1 MADKDFAPKQFDFK
15 SQMTPMHLRAYNERR
30 LLSVAIDYD
39 MLMSMFNWNG
49 GKRRIRLPLITGQL
63 EGAYCIDVYHK
74 PELRKFVA
82 VFVHE
87 RFDVVADNAEPATF
101 APIAMDWR
109 WLDTEAL
116 AVFLRMLPSDD
127 FGTDPVLQ

>member
-1 MADKDFAPKQFDFK
+1 MFDAK
-15 SQMTPMHLRAYNERR
+15 SQMSPMHLRAFNERR

-49 GKRRIRLPLITGQL
+49 GKKRIRLPIITGQL

-74 PELRKFVA
+74 PETRKFVA

-87 RFDVVADNAEPATF
+87 RFDPVGDKEAPPTF
-101 APIAMDWR
+101 SPIAMDWR

-116 AVFLRMLPSDD
+116 GVFLRMLPKDD
-127 FGTDPVLQ
+127 FGEDPVLT

>member
-1 MADKDFAPKQFDFK
+1 MFDIK
-15 SQMTPMHLRAYNERR
+15 SQMTAMHTRAYNERR

-49 GKRRIRLPLITGQL
+49 GRRRIRLPLITGQL
-63 EGAYCIDVYHK
+63 EGAFCIDVYHK
-74 PELRKFVA
+74 PETRKFVA

-87 RFDVVADNAEPATF
+87 RFDIVAATAEPPTF

-116 AVFLRMLPSDD
+116 NVFLRMLPKDEIGD
-127 FGTDPVLQ
+127 DPVLQ